1 MEELKQQVKELT
13 TQVASIVQQQQ
24 MPPSA
29 QQPPMSLQCCFTVI
43 KDTFN
48 GIVLNVKAPIA
59 IALHMVS
66 QAMLKR
72 IADRETTEAH
82 PCQAAG
88 TLLPVGLTKDQVV
101 TVSVVKSSAATLIG
115 KLAGKSL
122 KMILDSGSAVLL
134 IIKVVDN
141 LQEKLTNTPIP

>member
-1 MEELKQQVKELT
+1 MALDVEQEDSQQSMVAATASTFGQHKQVEELKQQVKEFT
-13 TQVASIVQQQQ
+13 TQVASLVQQQQ
-24 MPPSA
+24 MPLSA
-29 QQPPMSLQCCFTVI
+29 QQPPTSLQCCFTVI

-72 IADRETTEAH
+72 VADRETTEAR

-88 TLLPVGLTKDQVV
+88 TPFT
-101 TVSVVKSSAATLIG
+101 SRP
-115 KLAGKSL
+115 
-122 KMILDSGSAVLL
+122 
-134 IIKVVDN
+134 N
-141 LQEKLTNTPIP
+141 